1 MLESVPET
9 NQYCTMRVKFLVEGN
24 NGGL

>member
-9 NQYCTMRVKFLVEGN
+9 NHY
-24 NGGL
+24 